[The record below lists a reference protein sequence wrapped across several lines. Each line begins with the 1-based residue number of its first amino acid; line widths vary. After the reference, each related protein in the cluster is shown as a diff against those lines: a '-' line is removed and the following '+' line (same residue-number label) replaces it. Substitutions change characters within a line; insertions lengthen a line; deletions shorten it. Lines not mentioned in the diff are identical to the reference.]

1 MTITLATKSRSSIGA
16 AGQDARVK
24 RDTRTAATV
33 AAHRLVRKSVWVV
46 TAALSGRVTSVRVVL
61 AVINDALYFLI
72 KTVGMLECVTDRLA
86 ADEQIEYLQDE
97 DTLDLARVD
106 RAGVRVER
114 LASLDQRVLA
124 TAGSGDVKDFPWH
137 TGIVTGGIDD
147 VEDGAVVAH
156 REFSAHAVEGVDR
169 LGMASS
175 VVVHEVAPASVLVD
189 VIEVG
194 AEDVRDV
201 SSLRSVGLEESSYVP
216 VGDFSKIL
224 LHLGK
229 GSHGHAYERCIG
241 EDLHDRLKAITM
253 L

>member
-1 MTITLATKSRSSIGA
+1 
-16 AGQDARVK
+16 V
-24 RDTRTAATV
+24 
-33 AAHRLVRKSVWVV
+33 
-46 TAALSGRVTSVRVVL
+46 
-61 AVINDALYFLI
+61 
-72 KTVGMLECVTDRLA
+72 LECVTDRFA

-106 RAGVRVER
+106 RAGVRVEG
-114 LASLDQRVLA
+114 LASLDQRTLA
-124 TAGSGDVKDFPWH
+124 TAGSGDVEDFPWH
-137 TGIVTGGIDD
+137 TGIVTSGIDD

-201 SSLRSVGLEESSYVP
+201 SSLRSVGL
-216 VGDFSKIL
+216 
-224 LHLGK
+224 
-229 GSHGHAYERCIG
+229 
-241 EDLHDRLKAITM
+241 
-253 L
+253 